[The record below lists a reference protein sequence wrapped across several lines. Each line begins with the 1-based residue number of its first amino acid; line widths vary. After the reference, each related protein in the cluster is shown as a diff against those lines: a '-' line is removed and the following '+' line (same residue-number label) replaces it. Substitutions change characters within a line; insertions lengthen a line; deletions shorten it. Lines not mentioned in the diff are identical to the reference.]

1 MNPTAKFDE
10 QHRVS
15 DDTDATAYVYLVG
28 VFSGLPSRKSVK
40 KALKA
45 QRLIDV
51 ETGDPLTELS
61 RMRKGMV
68 IGLMPSS
75 APLQRWDFPLKV
87 VYEDDHVAVVF
98 KPAGVTTGSTKR
110 RCLKNAL
117 LFNLRKSTAPGALR
131 TPLPVHRL
139 DHATEGL
146 VICAKTGIAL
156 TDLGRQFEAHTVEK
170 QYIAEVV
177 GHYSGD
183 RLLTMPIE
191 GKSAITKVLTVQ
203 HCVHKNGT
211 LSSRLLLQPL
221 QGRTH
226 QIRIHLSSADHPI
239 VGDRLYGTETG
250 GKLRLKACRVRF
262 SHPVLKE
269 WLTVAIQ

>member
-1 MNPTAKFDE
+1 MNPTAEFDE

-28 VFSGLPSRKSVK
+28 VFIGLPSRKSLK

-117 LFNLRKSTAPGALR
+117 SFNLRKSTAPGALR
-131 TPLPVHRL
+131 APLPVHRL

-156 TDLGRQFEAHTVEK
+156 TALGQQFEAHTVEK

-183 RLLTMPIE
+183 GLLNMPIE
-191 GKSAITKVLTVQ
+191 GKPATTEVLAVRHRLHT
-203 HCVHKNGT
+203 NGAE
-211 LSSRLLLQPL
+211 SSELILRPL

-226 QIRIHLSSADHPI
+226 QLRIHLSTAGHPI
-239 VGDRLYGTETG
+239 LGDRLYGASSS
-250 GKLRLKACRVRF
+250 GKLRLKAVMVRF
-262 SHPVLKE
+262 IHPEHKTTLHI
-269 WLTVAIQ
+269 AIQ